1 MRIVATSVVHVYVHR
16 AGLER
21 YVLRC
26 AQITSLVKVVRRIAC
41 VRTEHT
47 AIMWMVAAIAVL
59 GGRVISA
66 MKYVNKGHTE

>member
-1 MRIVATSVVHVYVHR
+1 MVHAPAYQ

-21 YVLRC
+21 HVLRC
-26 AQITSLVKVVRRIAC
+26 VQKTSLAKVVGRIAC
-41 VRTEHT
+41 ARTEHT